1 MSTLEV
7 YNMVKL
13 ADSEW
18 KIMELL
24 WNRGAMTTME
34 LSRALE
40 DSEGWSRSTVITLLN
55 RMVDKG
61 SLYFETENKTKK
73 YYSAIDRNET
83 GIEESKSFLNRFF
96 NGNIGLMISSLIK
109 QDVLTDQEMED
120 LQRILR
126 EDK

>member
-1 MSTLEV
+1 
-7 YNMVKL
+7 MVKL

-34 LSRALE
+34 LSRELE